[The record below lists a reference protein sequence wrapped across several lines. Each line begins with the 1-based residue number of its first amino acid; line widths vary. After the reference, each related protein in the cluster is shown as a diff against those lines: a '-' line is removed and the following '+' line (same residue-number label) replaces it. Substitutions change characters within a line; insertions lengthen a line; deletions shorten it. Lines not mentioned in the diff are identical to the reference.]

1 MFCWHVFG
9 NISGGFRGI
18 SRFFGNFAGFRG
30 NTWISRVHDRA
41 KYQKP
46 CIQDKLKWESSG
58 FDKSLLTAFL
68 QVFSCLWIL
77 VIIQPGSLFAYCGCK
92 IEEASDSFL
101 LLPFIF
107 PVPIQI
113 HFFRVFL
120 FSQLSSVFRNTEKWR
135 ATFFKKYKQKCN
147 HIFWTPGTG
156 CYTVHASLECW
167 AKLLLLGHA
176 LEDVFNLYKLSVKV
190 NLRSDGIDHWQ

>member
-1 MFCWHVFG
+1 MYLEIFLADFAV
-9 NISGGFRGI
+9 FRG
-18 SRFFGNFAGFRG
+18 S
-30 NTWISRVHDRA
+30 TWISRVRDRA

-77 VIIQPGSLFAYCGCK
+77 VIIQPGCLFAYCGCK
-92 IEEASDSFL
+92 IEEASDSFR

-113 HFFRVFL
+113 HFFCVFL
-120 FSQLSSVFRNTEKWR
+120 FFQLSSVFRNTENIEEQPFSKNINKS
-135 ATFFKKYKQKCN
+135 ATTFSE
-147 HIFWTPGTG
+147 H
-156 CYTVHASLECW
+156 LEQ
-167 AKLLLLGHA
+167 A
-176 LEDVFNLYKLSVKV
+176 VTLYMHLWSIGQNCFYLDTLWKMFSTCTSCQSK
-190 NLRSDGIDHWQ
+190 SI

>member
-1 MFCWHVFG
+1 MFCGHVFG
-9 NISGGFRGI
+9 TISGGFRSI
-18 SRFFGNFAGFRG
+18 SRFSGNFAGFRG
-30 NTWISRVHDRA
+30 NIWISWVRDRA

-68 QVFSCLWIL
+68 KVFSCLWIL
-77 VIIQPGSLFAYCGCK
+77 VIIQPGCLFAYCGCK
-92 IEEASDSFL
+92 MEEASDSFL

-113 HFFRVFL
+113 HFFHVFL
-120 FSQLSSVFRNTEKWR
+120 FFQLSSVFRNTEKWR

-156 CYTVHASLECW
+156 CYTVHASLERW
-167 AKLLLLGHA
+167 AKLLLLGPA

-190 NLRSDGIDHWQ
+190 NLRSDGIDH